1 MSFKLLAMTIRV
13 AIRSLRRNA
22 LRSILTMLGII
33 FGVGAVIAMVA
44 ISQGADAFIQSQI
57 NSLGTNIIMVM
68 PGAMTSGGARS
79 GYGGASTLTV
89 ADALAIPRECPSV
102 AAATYSEAPND
113 AGGCWQS
120 ELEHDDSRR
129 ECGLY

>member
-102 AAATYSEAPND
+102 A
-113 AGGCWQS
+113 
-120 ELEHDDSRR
+120 RR
-129 ECGLY
+129 YLF